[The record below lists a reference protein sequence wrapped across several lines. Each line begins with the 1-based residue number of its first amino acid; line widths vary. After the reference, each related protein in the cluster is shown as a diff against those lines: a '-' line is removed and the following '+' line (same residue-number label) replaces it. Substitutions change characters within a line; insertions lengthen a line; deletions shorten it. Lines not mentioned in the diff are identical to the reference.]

1 VVFGGDR
8 VGAPQSCV
16 DGLPGDAGGDRSAG
30 DARSVHALVGEQG
43 MAVHIACAESTTRNT
58 LAACLSRVRRRVA
71 CTVLRVI
78 DANPSLREPDPV
90 AAGALDGHDQPRSG
104 GVVEDPGQHL
114 GIAGGV
120 VC

>member
-1 VVFGGDR
+1 MIFTSSRHADPGHDITHRDNAVTQ
-8 VGAPQSCV
+8 QS
-16 DGLPGDAGGDRSAG
+16 
-30 DARSVHALVGEQG
+30 
-43 MAVHIACAESTTRNT
+43 
-58 LAACLSRVRRRVA
+58 
-71 CTVLRVI
+71 LRVI